1 MLDASSTF
9 IAASAAELLARL
21 PGRVSAQWPQ
31 GERFVQAL
39 AHGSMSVELYA
50 PVGTDPQLPHQQD
63 ELYFVISGS
72 GDLVCGQERTPS
84 GPNTVLFVPAG
95 AVHRFENFSADFAT
109 WVVFWGVVGGESPSR
124 PQRSSTSSPTG
135 LQGQ

>member
-39 AHGSMSVELYA
+39 A

-72 GDLVCGQERTPS
+72 GDLVCGQERTPF

-109 WVVFWGVVGGESPSR
+109 WVVFWGAVGGESPSR
-124 PQRSSTSSPTG
+124 SQRSSTSSPTEV
-135 LQGQ
+135 QGQ